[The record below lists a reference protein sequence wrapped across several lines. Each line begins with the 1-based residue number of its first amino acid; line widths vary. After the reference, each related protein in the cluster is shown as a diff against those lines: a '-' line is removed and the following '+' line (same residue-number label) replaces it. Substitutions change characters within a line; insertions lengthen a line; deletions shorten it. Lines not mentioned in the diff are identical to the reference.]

1 MLSGDGSFRFLAS
14 FSCVMHVV
22 RCKQKEE
29 NFFFVTPYRRESDGG
44 GGVVRVQIKKDIF
57 GGQGI
62 ALANSVGGRRKC
74 RSSLQIQDLLRL
86 AFLLS
91 SNQKRDSELNV

>member
-44 GGVVRVQIKKDIF
+44 GGGGVVRGQIKKDIF

-74 RSSLQIQDLLRL
+74 WSSLQI
-86 AFLLS
+86 
-91 SNQKRDSELNV
+91 

>member
-44 GGVVRVQIKKDIF
+44 GG
-57 GGQGI
+57 GGGK
-62 ALANSVGGRRKC
+62 GP
-74 RSSLQIQDLLRL
+74 
-86 AFLLS
+86 
-91 SNQKRDSELNV
+91 NQKRHFRGAGDRIGEFGRGKEEVLVQSPDLRSPEVGISAFVQSEKR